1 MEGLLRI
8 LKEFPN
14 RKITVIGD
22 VMLDTYEYGTA
33 LKLSPEAPVPVVVNP
48 STINFPGGAAN
59 VASNI
64 SSLHGKVSLFGFIGK
79 DAAGKILSKLL
90 AERNVDFFP
99 SYSDKTTQKERIAC
113 QQHIVRV
120 DYENTDSKSLNN
132 ASLEG
137 EIRGSDL
144 IVISDYAKGAITR
157 NLIERIKSLGKPII
171 ADPKPRN
178 IQFYYG
184 ISVIKMNQNEAFEVS
199 GENEIYSAGK
209 ILAEKF
215 SSNVIITRGSEGV
228 VLFGKLSAEFPASAR
243 NVSDITGAGDTFLA
257 ALSLSLSSGAKLEDA
272 VLISNYASG
281 IAISKKGTYSV
292 KLSELEREIL
302 GEEVK
307 IKTFEELLEI
317 VKELREK
324 KRKIVW
330 TNGCF
335 DLLHAGHSRHLRECK
350 KFGDYLLVGVNSD
363 SSARQNKA
371 NLPGPR
377 PVMGEEERAEVIS
390 SFGCVDYVII
400 FPELDTTRYLTAF
413 KPDFYVKGG
422 EYCLETINQKE
433 KEIVNSYGGKIVFT
447 GDKINSTTKVIERI
461 RNS

>member
-1 MEGLLRI
+1 MEGLLKI

-22 VMLDTYEYGTA
+22 VMLDTYKYGNT

-48 STINFPGGAAN
+48 SVLNLPGGAAN

-64 SSLHGKVSLFGFIGK
+64 SSLNGKVSLFGFIGR
-79 DAAGKILSKLL
+79 DSAGKILSDLL
-90 AERNVDFFP
+90 EEGGVRFFP
-99 SYSDKTTQKERIAC
+99 SYSDKTTQKERIAS

-120 DYENTDSKSLNN
+120 DYEDSQAKKINHP
-132 ASLEG
+132 SLEE
-137 EIRGSDL
+137 EIKDSDL
-144 IVISDYAKGAITR
+144 IVVSDYSKGAITQD
-157 NLIERIKSLGKPII
+157 LMECLKSFGKRII
-171 ADPKPRN
+171 ADPKPQN
-178 IQFYYG
+178 IEFYHN
-184 ISVIKMNQNEAFEVS
+184 VNVLKMNQNEAFEVS
-199 GENEIYSAGK
+199 REKEIYSAGK
-209 ILAEKF
+209 ALSEKF
-215 SSNVIITRGSEGV
+215 CSDVIITRGSDGV
-228 VLFGKLSAEFPASAR
+228 VLFGKFSAEFPASAR

-281 IAISKKGTYSV
+281 IAVSKKGTYSV

-302 GEEVK
+302 GEESK
-307 IKTFEELLEI
+307 IKTFDELSEI
-317 VKELREK
+317 VNDLREK

-335 DLLHAGHSRHLRECK
+335 DLPHAGHSKHLKESK

-377 PVMGEEERAEVIS
+377 PVMGEQERAEVIS

-400 FPELDTTRYLTAF
+400 FPEIDTTRYLSAF

-422 EYCLETINQKE
+422 EYKPETINQRE
-433 KEIVNSYGGKIVFT
+433 REVINSYGGKIVFT
-447 GDKINSTTKVIERI
+447 GDKINSTTNVIEKI
-461 RNS
+461 RKG